1 MRVVCGA
8 CLCALYV
15 FACFACDV
23 VCVVVGC
30 VFVVFVW
37 VGVLLICLIDAFIM
51 YSIVRC
57 RASCTWV
64 FVVVCACACSMCL
77 HAVIVDSCVVMH
89 AGLCVVVLIRC
100 LMRSRV
106 VCGVVWL
113 YVLLVAFVI
122 LFLCVPCLCV
132 NVMVVIWVCF

>member
-1 MRVVCGA
+1 MIVN
-8 CLCALYV
+8 Y
-15 FACFACDV
+15 
-23 VCVVVGC
+23 CV
-30 VFVVFVW
+30 
-37 VGVLLICLIDAFIM
+37 A
-51 YSIVRC
+51 R
-57 RASCTWV
+57 
-64 FVVVCACACSMCL
+64 
-77 HAVIVDSCVVMH
+77 H

-132 NVMVVIWVCF
+132 NVMVVIYCVMLYELCLCGCGCVRLIVSNVRVCCEFEFV